1 MTALGKAHA
10 LAKKNRATIWVCG
23 LMSKN
28 QETVPLMPTP
38 LWVPKENYPET
49 PKEEK
54 AILDVLNVTAIC
66 LPTLTESNILT
77 FPINN
82 LITIK

>member
-38 LWVPKENYPET
+38 L
-49 PKEEK
+49 
-54 AILDVLNVTAIC
+54 
-66 LPTLTESNILT
+66 
-77 FPINN
+77 
-82 LITIK
+82 